1 MATKKVYDLAVKT
14 GTYESNGETK
24 GRYQN
29 IGVMLEKDDGGRFI
43 IMESW
48 FNPAG
53 VPHEAGKGI
62 MVSMFEPREGDSR
75 QDTPRT
81 GKQGPAAEP
90 ARRVSPFGIG
100 GEKPASADGFQEDIP
115 F

>member
-1 MATKKVYDLAVKT
+1 MAAKKVYDLSVKI
-14 GTYESNGETK
+14 GTYEKDGETK

-62 MVSMFEPREGDSR
+62 MVSMFEPREGDGQNTSK
-75 QDTPRT
+75 P
-81 GKQGPAAEP
+81 GKQGPAAQP
-90 ARRVSPFGIG
+90 ARRVSPFGAG
-100 GEKPASADGFQEDIP
+100 GEQPASADGFTDDIP

>member
-62 MVSMFEPREGDSR
+62 MVSMFEPREGDGR
-75 QDTPRT
+75 QEAPRI
-81 GKQGPAAEP
+81 KQGPSAQP
-90 ARRVSPFGIG
+90 ARQSPFGTG
-100 GEKPASADGFQEDIP
+100 GEQPASADGFTDDIP

>member
-1 MATKKVYDLAVKT
+1 MATKKVYDLSVKI
-14 GTYESNGETK
+14 GTYEKDGETK

-62 MVSMFEPREGDSR
+62 MVSMFEPREGDGR

-81 GKQGPAAEP
+81 GKQGPAAQP
-90 ARRVSPFGIG
+90 ARQSPFGDG
-100 GEKPASADGFQEDIP
+100 SKQPASADGFTDDIP

>member
-1 MATKKVYDLAVKT
+1 MATKKAYDLAVKI
-14 GTYESNGETK
+14 GSYEKDGETK

-43 IMESW
+43 ILEPW

-53 VPHEAGKGI
+53 VAHDPGKGV
-62 MVSMFEPREGDSR
+62 MVSMFEPRADESR
-75 QDTPRT
+75 HEAPKA
-81 GKQGPAAEP
+81 KQGPTAQP
-90 ARRVSPFGIG
+90 AQRQSPFGDG
-100 GEKPASADGFQEDIP
+100 SKSPAKSDDFDESIP

>member
-1 MATKKVYDLAVKT
+1 MATKKVYDLSVKI
-14 GTYESNGETK
+14 GTYEKDGAEK

-43 IMESW
+43 ILESW

-62 MVSMFEPREGDSR
+62 MVSMFEPRQDDGR
-75 QDTPRT
+75 QEAPRA
-81 GKQGPAAEP
+81 KQGPAAQP
-90 ARRVSPFGIG
+90 ARQSPFGDG
-100 GEKPASADGFQEDIP
+100 GKQPPAESFEDSVP

>member
-1 MATKKVYDLAVKT
+1 MATKKVYDLSVKT

-29 IGVMLEKDDGGRFI
+29 IGVMLEKDDRGRFI
-43 IMESW
+43 IMEPW

-53 VPHEAGKGI
+53 VPHEAGKGV
-62 MVSMFEPREGDSR
+62 MVSMFEPR
-75 QDTPRT
+75 QDDGHSTPKA
-81 GKQGPAAEP
+81 GKQGPAAQ
-90 ARRVSPFGIG
+90 
-100 GEKPASADGFQEDIP
+100 PASADGFEDECP

>member
-1 MATKKVYDLAVKT
+1 MATKKAYDLAVKI
-14 GTYESNGETK
+14 GSYEKDGETK

-43 IMESW
+43 ILEPW

-53 VPHEAGKGI
+53 VAHEPGKGV
-62 MVSMFEPREGDSR
+62 MVSMFEPRADEGHSAPK
-75 QDTPRT
+75 T
-81 GKQGPAAEP
+81 KQGPAAQP
-90 ARRVSPFGIG
+90 AQRQSPFGDGSKI
-100 GEKPASADGFQEDIP
+100 PASSDGFQDDIP